1 MRGLDGKSAAEAP
14 RGKGAEREPDGEGS
28 ERGPWTR
35 RRGRSP
41 VKGSRERRRGSDSGP
56 RPARL
61 SVDDRLRT
69 GASGLRARPTR
80 VVLSAL
86 GIAIGIAAMVAV
98 VGVSESGRAELDARI
113 GRLGTN
119 MLTVAPGS
127 DLFGGTTTLPPEAKG
142 RIDRMPEVERSAQV
156 EMVKGASVYRSDLI
170 PEGES
175 GGIAAYGVEPG
186 LLDTLRARVDQG
198 VWLNP
203 ATADHPSVVLGRYA
217 AARLGVT
224 RVTPDTLV
232 LVGGEYFAV
241 VGILDAVELA
251 PELDNAVLVGQEA
264 AEDLLGARG
273 EASTI
278 YVRLD
283 PERVADARS
292 LVGRNAN
299 PESPNEVKVSRPSD
313 ALEAQR
319 AADQTLNGLLLGLG
333 GISLLVGGV
342 GVANTMVISVLERR
356 GEIGLRRAL
365 GATRRDIRTQFLVE
379 AVVLSALGGAAGSVL
394 GVLATLVYA
403 TLRGW
408 PFAVPWW
415 AGAGALAATVV
426 IGAAAG
432 LVPALRAA
440 AQQPTEA
447 LGSA

>member
-1 MRGLDGKSAAEAP
+1 MRSSRA
-14 RGKGAEREPDGEGS
+14 
-28 ERGPWTR
+28 R
-35 RRGRSP
+35 RRGP
-41 VKGSRERRRGSDSGP
+41 GL

-61 SVDDRLRT
+61 SVSDRLRT

-127 DLFGGTTTLPPEAKG
+127 DLFGGTAVLPPEAKG

-156 EMVKGASVYRSDLI
+156 EMVKGAGVYRSDLV

-186 LLDTLRARVDQG
+186 LLDTLRARVDEG

-203 ATADHPSVVLGRYA
+203 ATTDHPSVVLGRDA

-232 LVGGEYFAV
+232 LVGDEYFAV

-251 PELDNAVLVGQEA
+251 PELDNAVLVGQEV
-264 AEDLLGARG
+264 AESLLGARG

-278 YVRLD
+278 YVRLAPD
-283 PERVADARS
+283 RVADARS

-299 PESPNEVKVSRPSD
+299 PENPNEVRVSRPSD

-394 GVLATLVYA
+394 GVLTTLVYA
-403 TLRGW
+403 VLRSW

-426 IGAAAG
+426 IGAVAG

-440 AQQPTEA
+440 AQHPTEA